1 MGRRDENQ
9 ADIPAAILAESQLD
23 RTSLEVSPQEG
34 YQYRFLSDKRKTQ
47 ASNQPILRKYRG
59 L

>member
-34 YQYRFLSDKRKTQ
+34 YQYRFLSDKRKIQ
-47 ASNQPILRKYRG
+47 ASNQPIL
-59 L
+59 